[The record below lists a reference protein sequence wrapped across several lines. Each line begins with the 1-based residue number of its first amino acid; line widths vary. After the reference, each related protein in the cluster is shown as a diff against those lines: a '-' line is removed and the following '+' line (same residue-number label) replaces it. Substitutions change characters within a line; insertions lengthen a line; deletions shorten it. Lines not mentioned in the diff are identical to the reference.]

1 MSRSAI
7 GWRNGPHFHIY
18 TASDS
23 NQMQL
28 GSSSFTIEP
37 TIISWG
43 TATSQAT
50 ATVTN
55 AINRTTLT
63 CNDGGTGE
71 DSLLL
76 NVIGNKFTLHNLP
89 SQLEVFRVNNIISQ

>member
-1 MSRSAI
+1 MLLDGEMVPTFISTLPVIVIRCSWAQV
-7 GWRNGPHFHIY
+7 HL
-18 TASDS
+18 
-23 NQMQL
+23 QL
-28 GSSSFTIEP
+28 NLLFF
-37 TIISWG
+37 SWG